1 MRFDLPGGFSHSGAV
16 ICPDSDIICT
26 VFALTRTRVGQHS
39 QVKCHW
45 PKLFSQTG
53 RNIQRT
59 GWFVHLGRGGTDP
72 LPEAGPENL
81 TVNEGLNPIDLIFYA
96 SPAVQLVFLILLT
109 LSIVSWVIIVQRWLV
124 LAAAQKGVLSFEQ
137 RFWSGMDLSQL
148 YKEGTQMQKED
159 LQIVGMENIFRAGF
173 KEFMRLRAQSSVEG
187 EAIMEG
193 AQRAM
198 RVAYSREE
206 EKLERHLSFLATVGS
221 VSPYIG
227 LFGTVIGIMNS
238 FLGLATQAQA
248 TLQVVAPGIAEALF
262 ATAIG
267 LFAAIPA
274 VVAYNRYSSTL
285 DFVTSSYITFTDEF
299 SSILHR
305 QIHSN

>member
-1 MRFDLPGGFSHSGAV
+1 M
-16 ICPDSDIICT
+16 
-26 VFALTRTRVGQHS
+26 
-39 QVKCHW
+39 
-45 PKLFSQTG
+45 
-53 RNIQRT
+53 
-59 GWFVHLGRGGTDP
+59 
-72 LPEAGPENL
+72 
-81 TVNEGLNPIDLIFYA
+81 
-96 SPAVQLVFLILLT
+96 
-109 LSIVSWVIIVQRWLV
+109 SWVIIVQRWLV

-137 RFWSGMDLSQL
+137 ILVWHGFEPA

-173 KEFMRLRAQSSVEG
+173 KEFMRLRHNPALREKNHGRSS
-187 EAIMEG
+187 A
-193 AQRAM
+193 RM

-285 DFVTSSYITFTDEF
+285 DFVTSSYITITDEF

>member
-1 MRFDLPGGFSHSGAV
+1 MD
-16 ICPDSDIICT
+16 
-26 VFALTRTRVGQHS
+26 
-39 QVKCHW
+39 
-45 PKLFSQTG
+45 
-53 RNIQRT
+53 
-59 GWFVHLGRGGTDP
+59 
-72 LPEAGPENL
+72 AGISPIEL
-81 TVNEGLNPIDLIFYA
+81 ILNA
-96 SPAVQLVFLILLT
+96 SPAVQLVFLILLL

-124 LAAAQKGVLSFEQ
+124 LSSARKGVLNFEN
-137 RFWSGMDLSQL
+137 RFWSGMDLGDL
-148 YKEGTQMQKED
+148 YKKGSQMQQEN
-159 LQIVGMENIFRAGF
+159 LHIVGMENIFRAGF
-173 KEFMRLRAQSSVEG
+173 KEFMRLRRQGSTDG

-206 EKLERHLSFLATVGS
+206 EKLEKHIPFLATVGS

-227 LFGTVIGIMNS
+227 LFGTVIGIMNA
-238 FLGLATQAQA
+238 FLGLANQAQA

-274 VVAYNRYSSTL
+274 VVAYNRYTWML
-285 DFVTSSYITFTDEF
+285 DAVTSSYATFSDEF

-305 QIHSN
+305 QIHTN

>member
-1 MRFDLPGGFSHSGAV
+1 M
-16 ICPDSDIICT
+16 ICHDSDILCT
-26 VFALTRTRVGQHS
+26 VFAQTRTRVGQHS
-39 QVKCHW
+39 WVKCHL
-45 PKLFSQTG
+45 PKLFSKLAE
-53 RNIQRT
+53 I
-59 GWFVHLGRGGTDP
+59 FRGPGGFFITVP
-72 LPEAGPENL
+72 TAQSLLPEVGPENL
-81 TVNEGLNPIDLIFYA
+81 KVNEGLNPIDLIFYA

-124 LAAAQKGVLSFEQ
+124 LVAAQKGVLSFEQ
-137 RFWSGMDLSQL
+137 RFWSGMDLTQL

-285 DFVTSSYITFTDEF
+285 DFVTSSYITFSDEF

>member
-1 MRFDLPGGFSHSGAV
+1 VD
-16 ICPDSDIICT
+16 
-26 VFALTRTRVGQHS
+26 
-39 QVKCHW
+39 
-45 PKLFSQTG
+45 
-53 RNIQRT
+53 
-59 GWFVHLGRGGTDP
+59 
-72 LPEAGPENL
+72 AGISPIEL
-81 TVNEGLNPIDLIFYA
+81 ILNA
-96 SPAVQLVFLILLT
+96 SPAVQLVFLILLL

-124 LAAAQKGVLSFEQ
+124 LSSARKGVLNFEN
-137 RFWSGMDLSQL
+137 RFWSGMDLGDL
-148 YKEGTQMQKED
+148 YKEGSQMQQEN
-159 LQIVGMENIFRAGF
+159 LHIVGMENIFRAGF
-173 KEFMRLRAQSSVEG
+173 KEFMRLRRQGSTDG

-206 EKLERHLSFLATVGS
+206 EKLEKHIPFLATVGS

-227 LFGTVIGIMNS
+227 LFGTVIGIMNA
-238 FLGLATQAQA
+238 FLGLANQAQA

-274 VVAYNRYSSTL
+274 VVAYNRYTWML
-285 DFVTSSYITFTDEF
+285 DAVTSSYATFSDEF

-305 QIHSN
+305 QIHTN